1 MNEAQSGGNRSR
13 LRLSPSLDLGEST
26 DMSISSWHQLSRTST
41 ACVASPAQKDC
52 GGLDDTPAGYNDR
65 DALLAHLGRDVIHAS
80 RTRDF
85 ATAYYTDKDGKRCP
99 RMYRVETNTFA
110 KCQYAVLTNKQYAA
124 VLVVD
129 IDQYG
134 EAGGHP
140 SNLAAP
146 VRTSLRALIEH
157 NVGPA
162 WVGINPQN
170 GKAQAIWLID
180 PVYADENGESRHMRL
195 LARTSRTLG
204 EYLGHDPNFSHRFSR
219 SPFYTGDDP
228 TAYRWYCQH
237 KRVHRLADLLKEVR
251 TVADLPQHEQQQRQ
265 RFTSGRELINAA
277 KARREE
283 AEAFKALAQDVENEL
298 ADGLE
303 KYDPELID
311 GVRVLWISQGRA
323 ARDETAFRHA
333 LKTAHRLRAAGQ
345 RMTDAAIIDAY
356 EHAYNTAQRF
366 GADGRDNEMP
376 PMRDRQTMARRVRG
390 YVTQSKSGSYTSA
403 SAPGRATSSERKA
416 LATMG
421 RKGGKKAAERWK
433 TDPNGDYAQAQR
445 ATMKKTHRKKKIQG
459 QTTRARVQLVVG
471 EVFADTGKVPTRRE
485 IMRETGLSEATVKR
499 HLRSL
504 RENGLLPI

>member
-1 MNEAQSGGNRSR
+1 
-13 LRLSPSLDLGEST
+13 
-26 DMSISSWHQLSRTST
+26 MSVPSWHQLSRTST
-41 ACVASPAQKDC
+41 ACVASPAQRDC

-80 RTRDF
+80 HTRDF
-85 ATAYYTDKDGKRCP
+85 AKAYYTDKDGKLCP
-99 RMYRVETNTFA
+99 RMYRVETETFA

-129 IDQYG
+129 IDQRG
-134 EAGGHP
+134 ETGGHP

-180 PVYADENGESRHMRL
+180 PVYADESGESRHMRL

-265 RFTSGRELINAA
+265 RFTSGRELINAV

-283 AEAFKALAQDVENEL
+283 AEAFQALAQDVESEL

-333 LKTAHRLRAAGQ
+333 LKTGHRLRAAGQ

-356 EHAYNTAQRF
+356 EHAYNTAQRY

-390 YVTQSKSGSYTSA
+390 YVTQSKNGSYTSA
-403 SAPGRATSSERKA
+403 SAPGRATSTERKA

-421 RKGGKKAAERWK
+421 RKGGQKAAERWK
-433 TDPNGDYAQAQR
+433 TDPNGDYATRQRDVLGSANRKRAAGGRSRAHQIAAFFDDHYAQTGHYPTVQEASQEHGVSARTVQR
-445 ATMKKTHRKKKIQG
+445 ALAKAGIDLGSGGRPRKG
-459 QTTRARVQLVVG
+459 
-471 EVFADTGKVPTRRE
+471 DTP
-485 IMRETGLSEATVKR
+485 
-499 HLRSL
+499 
-504 RENGLLPI
+504 

>member
-1 MNEAQSGGNRSR
+1 
-13 LRLSPSLDLGEST
+13 
-26 DMSISSWHQLSRTST
+26 MSVPSWHQLSRTST
-41 ACVASPAQKDC
+41 ACVAPPAQKDC

-85 ATAYYTDKDGKRCP
+85 AKAYYTDKDGKRCP
-99 RMYRVETNTFA
+99 RMYRVETDTFA

-180 PVYADENGESRHMRL
+180 PVYADKSGESPHMRL
-195 LARTSRTLG
+195 LARTTRALG
-204 EYLGHDPNFSHRFSR
+204 EYLDHDPNFSHRFSR

-251 TVADLPQHEQQQRQ
+251 TVADLPQHEQPRRQQ
-265 RFTSGRELINAA
+265 FTSGRELINAV

-333 LKTAHRLRAAGQ
+333 LKTGHRLRAAGQ
-345 RMTDAAIIDAY
+345 RMTDAVIIDAY

-390 YVTQSKSGSYTSA
+390 YVTQSKNGSCTSTSA
-403 SAPGRATSSERKA
+403 PDRATSTERKA

-421 RKGGKKAAERWK
+421 RKGGQKAAQRWK
-433 TDPNGDYAQAQR
+433 TDPESDYAKQQR
-445 ATMKKTHRKKKIQG
+445 ATMKKTHRRKKMQG
-459 QTTRARVQLVVG
+459 QTTRARVQLFIG
-471 EVFADTGKVPTRRE
+471 ETYSDTGKPPTRRE

-499 HLRSL
+499 HIRAL
-504 RENGLLPI
+504 REDGLMPD